1 MPKADATVDRATRT
15 RAALIDAAIAH
26 FGKRGYDA
34 VTTREIA
41 AEAATNVS
49 SIKYHFGGKDELYR
63 AALES
68 VVGEIQALI
77 DPRLARLTDLI
88 VDAGG
93 DKSALQTLAREFA
106 TNWCRAVLGDRKL
119 QRRIPCIVRELIAP
133 SAHFDIIYDG
143 FFRRLYDALSL
154 LIAGTHG
161 APATAPETRVR
172 THALVNLLL
181 GFVEGE
187 SIFWRQMGW
196 KRYTPERIE
205 VILPTVA
212 ETFVSA
218 LG

>member
-1 MPKADATVDRATRT
+1 MPKADASADRATRT

-77 DPRLARLTDLI
+77 DPCARCCSRNASRMRAATSRNC
-88 VDAGG
+88 
-93 DKSALQTLAREFA
+93 KRSAREFA

-143 FFRRLYDALSL
+143 FFRRL
-154 LIAGTHG
+154 
-161 APATAPETRVR
+161 VR
-172 THALVNLLL
+172 CTQ
-181 GFVEGE
+181 
-187 SIFWRQMGW
+187 RC
-196 KRYTPERIE
+196 
-205 VILPTVA
+205 
-212 ETFVSA
+212 
-218 LG
+218 